1 MDVKYSREVAVGTI
15 VLIAVGLFIF
25 GTMWLSGRSLSPNDE
40 YVQVRFEN
48 AMGLKEG
55 SPVRV
60 SGVPV
65 GRVERLQLEQ
75 YGDVRTWVSL
85 PDRIIPKSDA
95 TAEIVPV
102 GLVGDYAIDFTPGT
116 AAAPLAAGAVIDGTR
131 ETSLSD
137 MAEVLGSRA
146 DSVLIGV
153 QAFTSAEMAENFR
166 VTLASMQQ
174 TLDALAKTV
183 PTTSRQ
189 ANETMASLER
199 LSDELA
205 STLGSPAFQNTI
217 TNLDSLSGNAS
228 SATAQLAA
236 TLRGLDTLLAAVNGS
251 KGTLGLLANDSTLY
265 WNLVGAS
272 GQLDSLIADLKQHP
286 GKIQVIAPIK
296 VF

>member
-15 VLIAVGLFIF
+15 VLIAIGLFIF
-25 GTMWLSGRSLSPNDE
+25 GTMWLSGRSLSPGDE
-40 YVQVRFEN
+40 YIQVRFEN

-65 GRVERLQLEQ
+65 GRVERLQLEG
-75 YGDVRTWVSL
+75 YGDVRTWISV
-85 PDRIIPKSDA
+85 PERIIPKTDA

-102 GLVGDYAIDFTPGT
+102 GLVGDYAIDFTPGSSS
-116 AAAPLAAGAVIDGTR
+116 ALLANDAVINGTR

-137 MAEVLGSRA
+137 MAEVLGTRA
-146 DSVLIGV
+146 DSVLIGM
-153 QAFTSAEMAENFR
+153 QAFTSEEMAEDFR

-174 TLDALAKTV
+174 TLDALAKSV
-183 PTTSRQ
+183 PATTRQ
-189 ANETMASLER
+189 ANATMASLQQ
-199 LSDELA
+199 LSNQLA
-205 STLGSPAFQNTI
+205 NTLGSPAFQNTI

-228 SATAQLAA
+228 AATAQLGA
-236 TLRGLDTLLAAVNGS
+236 TLRGLDTLLAAVNSS